1 MRLIERAMR
10 SVGAASAP
18 VADGSG
24 PRAGAEHNGH
34 RVNGPGAAG
43 VAAAPVGNDT
53 PQPFKLVSRHLARQG
68 FITPQ
73 TLGSQLALEING
85 IKRSLLRRLDFFHRQ
100 SKDAASGRS
109 GHNVV
114 LVTSAKSNDGKTFT
128 AVNLALSL
136 VLEEEI
142 SVLLIDADMYTSKV
156 ARALDLEVRHG
167 LSDRLQ
173 NPSLPLADCLF
184 REATLPLTVLPAGN
198 RPRSVASL
206 FGEREM
212 AALMREVAKRYPDR
226 LVIIDG
232 PPLLA
237 TTEATVLVP
246 YADQVVLVVPSGEA
260 TQDLVTSAL
269 DALAADDKVSMVLNR
284 SPATFG
290 GDAYGGYAR
299 SVDS

>member
-10 SVGAASAP
+10 SVGAASAE
-18 VADGSG
+18 VVDGSG
-24 PRAGAEHNGH
+24 PGTSAEHNGH
-34 RVNGPGAAG
+34 RVNGSGAAS
-43 VAAAPVGNDT
+43 PVINGT
-53 PQPFKLVSRHLARQG
+53 PQRFKLISRHLARQG

-73 TLGSQLALEING
+73 TLGSQLALEIGG

-100 SKDAASGRS
+100 GADTVAGHS

-136 VLEEEI
+136 VLEEE
-142 SVLLIDADMYTSKV
+142 VNVMLIDADMYTSKV
-156 ARALDLEVRHG
+156 AGVLDLEVRHG

-173 NPSLPLADCLF
+173 NSRLPLADCLF
-184 REATLPLTVLPAGN
+184 REETLPLTVLPAGK

-246 YADQVVLVVPSGEA
+246 YADQVVLVVPSGDA

-284 SPATFG
+284 SRATFG
-290 GDAYGGYAR
+290 GEAYGGYAR
-299 SVDS
+299 TVDS

>member
-1 MRLIERAMR
+1 MRGA
-10 SVGAASAP
+10 GAATTA
-18 VADGSG
+18 
-24 PRAGAEHNGH
+24 AGDTTEALAEGTHNGH
-34 RVNGPGAAG
+34 RSNGVDQSSNGAG
-43 VAAAPVGNDT
+43 TVATARARR
-53 PQPFKLVSRHLARQG
+53 FKLGSRQLARQG

-73 TLGSQLALEING
+73 TPGSQLALEIG
-85 IKRSLLRRLDFFHRQ
+85 SVKRALLRRLDFFHRQ
-100 SKDAASGRS
+100 GSNGAPGRS

-142 SVLLIDADMYTSKV
+142 SVLLIDADMYTSRV
-156 ARALDLEVRHG
+156 GAVLGLDARQG

-173 NPSLPLADCLF
+173 NPSLPLAQCLM
-184 REATLPLTVLPAGN
+184 REETLPLSVLPAGK

-212 AALMREVAKRYPDR
+212 AALMREVATRYPDR

-237 TTEATVLVP
+237 TAEASVLVP
-246 YADQVVLVVPSGEA
+246 YADQVVLVVSSGA
-260 TQDLVTSAL
+260 TTPDLLTSAL
-269 DALAADDKVSMVLNR
+269 DALGDDDKVSLVLNR
-284 SPATFG
+284 SAEAFG
-290 GDAYGGYAR
+290 GQPYDSYAR
-299 SVDS
+299 SGS